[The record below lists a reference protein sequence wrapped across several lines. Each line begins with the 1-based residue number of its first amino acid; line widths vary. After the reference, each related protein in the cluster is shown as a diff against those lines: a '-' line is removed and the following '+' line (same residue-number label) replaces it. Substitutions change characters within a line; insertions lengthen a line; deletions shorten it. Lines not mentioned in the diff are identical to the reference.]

1 MNEVEVRQGHET
13 HLVTLGGALT
23 GDDIRPD
30 EHR

>member
-13 HLVTLGGALT
+13 HLVALGGALT
-23 GDDIRPD
+23 VDDIRPD